1 MAARELDKES
11 DGRYFA
17 AENSKN
23 SQEGP
28 AGGRSKRAGPAISLA
43 GRGARLT
50 GPLGRQHC
58 WNGRRRG
65 AKIILARMPGT
76 VALLFDARLCR
87 EKSRDHEVL
96 EIEEGYV
103 IARDPKQSSR
113 RKHSRP
119 LHSSSRQCS
128 DDSDYAGLKINEVR
142 LPKIA
147 VMAGCVG

>member
-87 EKSRDHEVL
+87 DKSRDHEVL
-96 EIEEGYV
+96 ENEEGV
-103 IARDPKQSSR
+103 RHRGTRSNLVGGSTR
-113 RKHSRP
+113 SL